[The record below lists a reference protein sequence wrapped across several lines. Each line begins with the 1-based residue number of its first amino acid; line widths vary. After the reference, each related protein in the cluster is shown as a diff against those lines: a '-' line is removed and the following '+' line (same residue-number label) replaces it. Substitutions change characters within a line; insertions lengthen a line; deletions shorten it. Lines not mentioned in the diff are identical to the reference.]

1 MYVPLHCTGG
11 KKESS
16 NMEKREQ
23 KAGKWLNIVHF
34 LIRLFCVI
42 FELIK
47 YWKDGSHLWN
57 LLLCHH
63 YFGKCGKISKNG
75 HLICKKQLIQ
85 FRCINY
91 FFRSSDHIQKKLKN
105 FIDLIA
111 DFKKIVICH
120 ISGPKRKLKRFCIF
134 HIASSSSYVY

>member
-23 KAGKWLNIVHF
+23 KAGKWLNLVHF

-47 YWKDGSHLWN
+47 YWKDGSYYSAIIILEN
-57 LLLCHH
+57 VV
-63 YFGKCGKISKNG
+63 N
-75 HLICKKQLIQ
+75 
-85 FRCINY
+85 
-91 FFRSSDHIQKKLKN
+91 
-105 FIDLIA
+105 
-111 DFKKIVICH
+111 
-120 ISGPKRKLKRFCIF
+120 
-134 HIASSSSYVY
+134 